1 MPLLEVR
8 NVTKRYPGV
17 TALDGVSA
25 SFEAGEV
32 VAIIG
37 ENGAGKSTLMK
48 MLGGIVKPDAGEI
61 LINGAPVHIDGV
73 TASVA
78 AGIAFI
84 HQELNPLDNLD
95 VAGNV
100 YLGREPARFGIIDRG
115 KMKKDTDVLLK
126 QLALTFGPDTPMS
139 ELSIAQ
145 RQLVEIAKAL
155 SLTARI
161 LIMDEPTSS
170 LTLTETET
178 LLQLV
183 RELRD
188 RGVCVLY
195 ISHRLGEVEQISD
208 RVVGLK
214 DGKNA
219 GELLRD
225 QISHDAMV
233 RMMVGRDL
241 VRTAYIAGTSTQD
254 GRLHVSSLRTRR
266 YPGSSVSFDVNSGEI
281 FCLAGLVGAGRTE
294 LAQTIFGT
302 DKAIDGAVSVDG
314 MPVPLGDCRT
324 SIKAGIALVPE
335 DRRSVGILVEWS
347 IQHNISLPHLD
358 GLSRAGLV
366 DRAKELAAA
375 KLESAALAVKSP
387 SVDVEVGNL
396 SGGNQQKVVLAKWM
410 LGQPKVLILDEPT
423 RGVDVGAKAEI
434 YDIMRK
440 LAKDGV
446 AILMVSSDME
456 EVLGVSD
463 RIGVMHEGNLSGIL
477 SRDQATEEA
486 VMHLAVGVPTS

>member
-17 TALDGVSA
+17 TALDNVSA

-48 MLGGIVKPDAGEI
+48 MLGGIVRPDSGEI
-61 LINGAPVHIDGV
+61 LIGGAPAALDGV
-73 TASVA
+73 VASVA
-78 AGIAFI
+78 AGIGFI

-100 YLGREPARFGIIDRG
+100 FLGREPARFGIIDRA
-115 KMKKDTDVLLK
+115 KMRSDTGVLLK
-126 QLALTFGPDTPMS
+126 QLGLGFDGDTPMS
-139 ELSIAQ
+139 SLSIAH
-145 RQLVEIAKAL
+145 RQMVEIAKAL
-155 SLTARI
+155 SLNARI

-170 LTLTETET
+170 LTLAETER
-178 LLQLV
+178 LLVLV
-183 RELRD
+183 KELKQ

-195 ISHRLGEVEQISD
+195 ISHRLAEVEEISD

-219 GELLRD
+219 GQLSRE
-225 QISHDAMV
+225 QIDHDSMV

-241 VRTAYIAGTSTQD
+241 VRNAYVAGTAKGEVRLSVD
-254 GRLHVSSLRTRR
+254 GLRTSR
-266 YPGSSVSFDVNSGEI
+266 YPGCSVSFQVQSGEI

-294 LAQTIFGT
+294 IAQTVFGVDRPAGGT
-302 DKAIDGAVSVDG
+302 VSVDG
-314 MPVPLGDCRT
+314 KAVPLGNAQEAIR
-324 SIKAGIALVPE
+324 AGIALVPE
-335 DRRSVGILVEWS
+335 DRRAVGILVEWS
-347 IQHNISLPHLD
+347 IQHNISLPHL
-358 GLSRAGLV
+358 GSLSSFGLV
-366 DRAKELAAA
+366 DGSKERSAAEA
-375 KLESAALAVKSP
+375 ESALLAVKAPDVS
-387 SVDVEVGNL
+387 VEVGNL
-396 SGGNQQKVVLAKWM
+396 SGGNQQKVVLAKWL
-410 LGQPKVLILDEPT
+410 LGAPKVLILDEPT

-440 LAKDGV
+440 LAGTGV
-446 AILMVSSDME
+446 AILMISSDME

-463 RIGVMHEGNLSGIL
+463 RIGVMHEGSLSGTL
-477 SRDQATEEA
+477 SREEASEEA
-486 VMHLAVGVPTS
+486 VMRLAVGAAR